1 MDYRIETTELTKNYH
16 KAYLSQPPAVNK
28 VNLRVPNGSIYGFLG
43 PNGAGKST
51 TMQLLLGLIRPDSG
65 EISIGG
71 TPLTEQG
78 RTAPL
83 RGIGSLT

>member
-28 VNLRVPNGSIYGFLG
+28 VNLRVPSGSIYGFLG

-51 TMQLLLGLIRPDSG
+51 TMKLLLGLIRPDSG

-71 TPLTEQG
+71 TPLTEKS
-78 RTAPL
+78 RT
-83 RGIGSLT
+83 